1 MRQFTI
7 SNQITERN
15 EALQMYL
22 AQISRYQPLTAD
34 EEVELAQQIKRG
46 GAAGRKAKDKLVNS
60 NLRFVVSVAKQY
72 QHQGLPLLDLI
83 SEGNIGLIKA
93 AERFDDTR
101 GFKFLSLAVWWI
113 RQSIMQAI
121 ADKGRMVR
129 LPSNQVNALGRIYKA
144 ISEFEQNFNR
154 RPTNKE
160 LANITKISEEKIKMM
175 LEADAK
181 SVSIDAPLQESEDC
195 TMADM
200 LHTSVRNLTDH
211 SVDYTSMSD
220 DMNLVMH
227 TLLTPREEKII
238 NESYGIDCNEKGLS
252 EIALELGLSHERVRQ
267 VRIKAINKLS
277 ASSGV
282 SMLRQYIG

>member
-15 EALQMYL
+15 EGLQTYL
-22 AQISRYQPLTAD
+22 SQISHYQPLTAD

-46 GAAGRKAKDKLVNS
+46 GAAGKRAMDKLVNS

-93 AERFDDTR
+93 AERFDETR
-101 GFKFLSLAVWWI
+101 GFKFLSFAVWWI

-129 LPSNQVNALGRIYKA
+129 LPSNQTTALNKIYKA
-144 ISEFEQNFNR
+144 ISEFEQVYNR
-154 RPTNKE
+154 KPTYRE
-160 LANITKISEEKIKMM
+160 LSDISNIAEDKIEKVM
-175 LEADAK
+175 LADTK
-181 SVSIDAPLQESEDC
+181 SVSMDTPIKEGEDR
-195 TMADM
+195 TIADM
-200 LHTSVRNLTDH
+200 LQSSSIYLTDH
-211 SVDYTSMSD
+211 AVDHTSMSD

-227 TLLTPREEKII
+227 AILTPREEKVICE
-238 NESYGIDCNEKGLS
+238 NYGIDCKEKGLG

-267 VRIKAINKLS
+267 VRVKAINKL
-277 ASSGV
+277 ATFSGS
-282 SMLRQYIG
+282 SMLRQYLG